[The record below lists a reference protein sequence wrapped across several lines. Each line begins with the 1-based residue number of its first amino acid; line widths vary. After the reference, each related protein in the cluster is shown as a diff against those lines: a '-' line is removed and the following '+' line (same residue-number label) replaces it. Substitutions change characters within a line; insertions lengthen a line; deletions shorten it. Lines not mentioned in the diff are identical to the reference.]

1 MVQLKDHLPGKTAQ
15 NHSGPPLCGPPEM
28 FRGDPAIIR
37 GRSSHH
43 LGKVSYTNGEGPKT
57 CRGPSPLKM
66 PWKGTGCDFTG
77 EGQKHIIGPSPFCC
91 QTASVWVARQQK
103 RFRMIPGHPMMG
115 GPASRGILASINER
129 VLSNYPD
136 NAKTV
141 YTKYQI
147 AKLNGDSQKALEYF
161 ESYSNHS
168 DSVVVKRLEQSLFKS
183 KAERS

>member
-1 MVQLKDHLPGKTAQ
+1 
-15 NHSGPPLCGPPEM
+15 
-28 FRGDPAIIR
+28 
-37 GRSSHH
+37 
-43 LGKVSYTNGEGPKT
+43 
-57 CRGPSPLKM
+57 
-66 PWKGTGCDFTG
+66 
-77 EGQKHIIGPSPFCC
+77 
-91 QTASVWVARQQK
+91 
-103 RFRMIPGHPMMG
+103 MMG
-115 GPASRGILASINER
+115 GPASRGILAPINER

-147 AKLNGDSQKALEYF
+147 AKLKGDSQKALEYF